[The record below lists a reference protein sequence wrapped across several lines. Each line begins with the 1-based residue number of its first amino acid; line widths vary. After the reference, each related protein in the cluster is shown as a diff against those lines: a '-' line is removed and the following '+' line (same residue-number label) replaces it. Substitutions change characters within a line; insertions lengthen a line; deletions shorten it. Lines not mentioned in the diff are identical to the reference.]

1 MAEISE
7 RALKRIQRSKLN
19 TATTLFTSIFMG
31 VMNFAERTVFNRFF
45 IEDYLG
51 LYSFNYNIIHIL
63 AFVELGIASSIAY
76 ALYAPVEYK
85 DYDQIVAIMR
95 FFHKAYLLIGVIIIC
110 GGIAVL
116 PFFPFLLNTSI
127 PINEARL
134 YFMIFLVSSSL
145 VYFVSYRNILLSA
158 YQENYKTTFWTNA
171 SYTLMY
177 LAEIIVA
184 ITTQDFL
191 LYSLC
196 ILGGNIFKV
205 LIMRTITTR
214 EFPFLKTKKKVSI
227 DPAIKKHIYKNTRG
241 LINTKLGQ
249 VLINSTDSVLISVMV
264 GTAFLGKYANYQMIT
279 SGLLVLSTVL
289 PSSITSSVGNAG
301 VTESKRTLTKSFSA
315 LDFSSFLIYSTIS
328 IAILNAANPIVATFF
343 GVDRVLPFSSVA
355 FICMNFYLSS
365 LREILLTFKSSLG
378 LYWQDRKRPII
389 AGITNLVVSIILG
402 KFMGFNGIILGTIIT
417 HIFVNLTFEPIII
430 FHDGL
435 MHSAFSY
442 YLSTFGRFLLVAILS
457 LVTVVINHLLPAVG
471 IIWIAV
477 RILIVIAV
485 VLPVYFL
492 VFHKNEDAIAMIRTL
507 RIAFSNRKHKP
518 TAGKS

>member
-1 MAEISE
+1 MAAISE
-7 RALKRIQRSKLN
+7 RSLKRIQRSKLN

-51 LYSFNYNIIHIL
+51 LYSFNYNIINIL
-63 AFVELGIASSIAY
+63 TFVELGITSSIAY
-76 ALYAPVEYK
+76 ALYAPVEYEN
-85 DYDQIVAIMR
+85 YDQIVAIMR
-95 FFHKAYLLIGVIIIC
+95 FFHKAYLLIGSIIIC
-110 GGIAVL
+110 GGLAVL

-177 LAEIIVA
+177 FAEIIVG
-184 ITTQDFL
+184 ITTQNFL

-196 ILGGNIFKV
+196 ILGGNVFKV
-205 LIMRTITTR
+205 LVMRHITTR
-214 EFPFLKTKKKVSI
+214 EFPFLKTNKKVTI
-227 DPAIKKHIYKNTRG
+227 NPAIKKHIYKNTRG

-301 VTESKRTLTKSFSA
+301 VTESKRTLTRSFDA

-328 IAILNAANPIVATFF
+328 IVLLNVANPIVMTFF
-343 GVDRVLPFSSVA
+343 GVDRVLPFSSLI
-355 FICMNFYLSS
+355 FICLNFYLSS

-378 LYWQDRKRPII
+378 LFWQDRKRPII
-389 AGITNLVVSIILG
+389 AGITNLIVSIILG

-417 HIFVNLTFEPIII
+417 HLFVNLTIEPIII

-435 MHSAFSY
+435 WHSALAYYFS
-442 YLSTFGRFLLVAILS
+442 SFARFLLVVLVSILTI
-457 LVTVVINHLLPAVG
+457 LINHFVPSVG
-471 IIWIAV
+471 IIWIIV
-477 RILIVIAV
+477 RVLVVFVVILPIYFIV
-485 VLPVYFL
+485 FR
-492 VFHKNEDAIAMIRTL
+492 KNENAIAMLNTL
-507 RIAFSNRKHKP
+507 KIAFSKNKAK
-518 TAGKS
+518 